1 MMEISDEDFE
11 ELVDQALAQI
21 PEEVLERVT
30 NVAILIE
37 DYHPSSPYILGL
49 YHGVALP
56 ERTFD
61 HTGYLP
67 DTITIYR
74 EALKHY
80 CTSEEELV
88 EQVRI
93 TVMHEIGHYF
103 GLDDDDLHRL
113 GYA

>member
-1 MMEISDEDFE
+1 MFWVSEQRFE
-11 ELVDQALAQI
+11 QLVDEALAKI
-21 PEEVLERVT
+21 PESITQHVRNL
-30 NVAILIE
+30 AILIE
-37 DYHPSSPYILGL
+37 DYNEESPHILGL
-49 YHGVALP
+49 YRGVALT

-61 HTGYLP
+61 HTGFLP

-74 EALKHY
+74 GALQDY
-80 CTSEEELV
+80 CNSEQELV

-103 GLDDDDLHRL
+103 GLDEEDLHRL